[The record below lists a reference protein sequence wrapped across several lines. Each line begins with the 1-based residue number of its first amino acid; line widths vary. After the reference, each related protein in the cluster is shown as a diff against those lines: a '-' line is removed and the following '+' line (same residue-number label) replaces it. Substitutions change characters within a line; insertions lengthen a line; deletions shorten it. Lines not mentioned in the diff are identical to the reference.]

1 MLRLNGLLAGTLL
14 LSLSLATSP
23 AHAREENQN
32 WNKEFKV
39 TRQPTVRIE
48 TDDARVVVHSWKDS
62 RVTAHVEMRGRT
74 QGLVIGRR
82 HPLVELTQEGNE
94 VRIRA
99 RVEGSESGI
108 LVFSSTR
115 MEVEVWLPRESD
127 LVIKSGDGAVNVDE
141 VSGHIDVETQ
151 DGPLTASGLRG
162 DIQVRSSDGRVELSD
177 LDGSLRLETQDG
189 RSQVRGRF
197 DRMDVESQD
206 GGIEADVLPG
216 SRLHDGWS
224 MRSQD
229 GGIHLR
235 LPRDLAATLDVRTQ
249 DGDLSVDLPVRVQG
263 RVRHH
268 ELLGDLNGGGP
279 VLRLRCNDGSI
290 RVGAID

>member
-1 MLRLNGLLAGTLL
+1 MPRLQTLVAATLL
-14 LSLSLATSP
+14 LSLPFGASP
-23 AHAREENQN
+23 ARARDENQT

-82 HPLVELTQEGNE
+82 RPLVELTQEGNE

-108 LVFSSTR
+108 VVFSSTR

-127 LVIKSGDGAVNVDE
+127 LVVRSADGAVIVDA
-141 VSGHIDVETQ
+141 VTGRIDLETQ
-151 DGPLTASGLRG
+151 DGPLTATGLHG
-162 DIQVRSSDGRVELSD
+162 DIQVRSSDGHVELND

-189 RSQVRGRF
+189 RSEVRGRF

-235 LPRDLAATLDVRTQ
+235 IPRDLAATLDARTQ
-249 DGDLSVDLPVRVQG
+249 DGGLSVDLPLQVQG
-263 RVRHH
+263 RARHH
-268 ELLGDLNGGGP
+268 ELVGDLNGGGP
-279 VLRLRCNDGSI
+279 MLRLRCNDGSI

>member
-1 MLRLNGLLAGTLL
+1 LLAGTLL
-14 LSLSLATSP
+14 MSLSFAPSP
-23 AHAREENQN
+23 AEARDQDQT

-82 HPLVELTQEGNE
+82 HPRVELTQEGNE

-108 LVFSSTR
+108 VVFSSTR
-115 MEVEVWLPRESD
+115 MAVEVWLPRESD
-127 LVIKSGDGAVNVDE
+127 LIVNSGDGAVSVD
-141 VSGHIDVETQ
+141 DVTGRIELQTQ

-162 DIQVRSSDGRVELSD
+162 DIRVRSSDGRVELND
-177 LDGSLRLETQDG
+177 LDGSLRLESQDG
-189 RSQVRGRF
+189 RSEVRGRF
-197 DRMDVESQD
+197 DRIDVESQD

-216 SRLHDGWS
+216 SRLHDTWS

-235 LPRDLAATLDVRTQ
+235 IPKDLVLTLDARTQ
-249 DGDLSVDLPVRVQG
+249 DGGLSVDLPVRVQG

-268 ELLGDLNGGGP
+268 ELVGDLNGGGP
-279 VLRLRCNDGSI
+279 VLRMRCNDGSI
-290 RVGAID
+290 RVSAID